1 MLCSKA
7 ATLNGIETH
16 LNFMLQE
23 LNRLCLTSFFFLFTA
38 TAFIFD
44 FCVVMPQDAIPWLVT
59 CIVHATARTL
69 RIFLLFIYSLQP
81 ATHKE
86 QLGQQN
92 QTYILIS
99 NFPVV
104 LHSLAMH
111 IVCPFH
117 LFLRHR
123 IFSMQS
129 KILRLP
135 CNGMV
140 LDDHALVSFLI
151 LDYGHI
157 GLNMIH
163 QQRLFVDF
171 LFIFF

>member
-1 MLCSKA
+1 MSC
-7 ATLNGIETH
+7 
-16 LNFMLQE
+16 E
-23 LNRLCLTSFFFLFTA
+23 LLFFTTTAFFFT
-38 TAFIFD
+38 
-44 FCVVMPQDAIPWLVT
+44 FCVVMPQRSEAEVCVT
-59 CIVHATARTL
+59 CIVHATAMTL

-117 LFLRHR
+117 LVLRHR
-123 IFSMQS
+123 IFSMES
-129 KILRLP
+129 KILRYLAMAWYSMI
-135 CNGMV
+135 MV
-140 LDDHALVSFLI
+140 SILI

-157 GLNMIH
+157 GLKMIH